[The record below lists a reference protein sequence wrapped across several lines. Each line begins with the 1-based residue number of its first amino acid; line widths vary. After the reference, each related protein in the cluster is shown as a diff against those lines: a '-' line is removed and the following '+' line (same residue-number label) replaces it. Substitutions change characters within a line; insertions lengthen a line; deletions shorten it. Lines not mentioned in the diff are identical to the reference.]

1 MANDESAPAAML
13 YAPEDLSAASPARTV
28 RHFRQ
33 IVLWPIELITGPS
46 GRGRESPDVLFERLG
61 GGNWELVDDEFGVE
75 GDAFQERHYREF
87 VAFLPHVQRFLYG
100 DAPGSLRRLG
110 KGDAP
115 LRVYRRTDVA
125 AVRMVL
131 AEGSSPVTCQVAHVD
146 LHFFHDVDAVILAF
160 EFYASDLPLGVVN
173 EIMYRFGRA
182 YPPGWTE
189 TGEALHCPFLVEW
202 LDKDGN
208 VLACSDYEKRERYLS
223 FVGHQRTPCFA
234 SHWEFLLK
242 PLVPENSRSK
252 SPLSFRQ
259 IEYYRMPVMTYLTL
273 ERMWEV
279 QRSDYIRLAF
289 ATGKSAT
296 GDAPFAER
304 FLKDFESRHCY
315 DRYYHEGTEQTGL
328 SARFLLSG
336 HAFTV
341 IADGNSPRLED
352 NERGLLGQFRHQYF
366 LLFLISHFHKAALLM
381 LSDRLVAAIK
391 QLELRSAQSSFA
403 FKRET
408 FRLQEAFMRF
418 TQRYWFTEVSDQ
430 AQTRDLFRMQRMH
443 LGNEELYKEL
453 RGEIFDMVQY
463 LDSDVLRR
471 QSGTIHRL
479 TAVTIVGLV
488 GTIATGFL
496 GMNLIDETS
505 APFDTKL
512 AYFGVVG
519 GAVTA
524 ITLAVIV
531 FSRPLTALLD
541 RLSGER
547 S

>member
-1 MANDESAPAAML
+1 MANDDIVPATILRAPQELGAPATNRVA
-13 YAPEDLSAASPARTV
+13 

-33 IVLWPIELITGPS
+33 IVLWPIQLIANAS
-46 GRGRESPDVLFERLG
+46 GRGRESADVLFERLG
-61 GGNWELVDDEFGVE
+61 GGDWELVDDEFGVE

-100 DAPGSLRRLG
+100 DAPGSLRGLG

-115 LRVYRRTDVA
+115 LRVYRRSDVA

-131 AEGSSPVTCQVAHVD
+131 AEGAEPVTCQVAHVD

-160 EFYASDLPLGVVN
+160 EFYATDLPLSVVN

-189 TGEALHCPFLVEW
+189 TGEALHCPVRVEW
-202 LDKDGN
+202 LGKDGL
-208 VLACSDYEKRERYLS
+208 VLATSDYERRERYLS

-234 SHWEFLLK
+234 AHWEYLLK
-242 PLVPENSRSK
+242 PLVPENSRTN

-279 QRSDYIRLAF
+279 QRADYIRLAF
-289 ATGKSAT
+289 ATGQGAS

-304 FLKDFESRHCY
+304 FLRDFETRNCY
-315 DRYYHEGTEQTGL
+315 DRYYHEGTEASGL

-336 HAFTV
+336 HALTV

-381 LSDRLVAAIK
+381 LSDRLVVAIK
-391 QLELRSAQSSFA
+391 QLELRSSQSPTA
-403 FKRET
+403 FRRET

-430 AQTRDLFRMQRMH
+430 AQTRDLFRMQRTH

-453 RGEIFDMVQY
+453 RNEIFDMVQY

-496 GMNLIDETS
+496 GMNLIDETG
-505 APFDTKL
+505 APLALKL
-512 AYFGVVG
+512 AYFGIVG
-519 GAVTA
+519 VAVTA
-524 ITLAVIV
+524 LTVAVIA
-531 FSRPLTALLD
+531 FSRPITALLD

-547 S
+547 

>member
-1 MANDESAPAAML
+1 MANDESVPATILHAPQEAI
-13 YAPEDLSAASPARTV
+13 APPSARKV
-28 RHFRQ
+28 RQFRQ
-33 IVLWPIELITGPS
+33 IVLWPIQLIAAAD

-100 DAPGSLRRLG
+100 DAPGSLRGLG

-131 AEGSSPVTCQVAHVD
+131 SEGAEPVTCQVAHVD

-160 EFYASDLPLGVVN
+160 EFYASDLTLGVVN

-182 YPPGWTE
+182 YPPGWTDA
-189 TGEALHCPFLVEW
+189 GAALHCPLLVEW
-202 LDKDGN
+202 LDKSGN
-208 VLACSDYEKRERYLS
+208 VLATSDYERRERYLS
-223 FVGHQRTPCFA
+223 FVGHQRMPCFA
-234 SHWEFLLK
+234 AHWEFLLK
-242 PLVPENSRSK
+242 PLVPEK
-252 SPLSFRQ
+252 SGVKNPLSFRQ

-273 ERMWEV
+273 ERMWDV
-279 QRSDYIRLAF
+279 QRADYMRLAF
-289 ATGKSAT
+289 ATGAST
-296 GDAPFAER
+296 NGDAPFAER
-304 FLKDFESRHCY
+304 FLRDFESRHCY
-315 DRYYHEGTEQTGL
+315 DRYYHEGTEASGL
-328 SARFLLSG
+328 STRFLLSG
-336 HAFTV
+336 HALTV
-341 IADGNSPRLED
+341 IADGNSPRLDD

-391 QLELRSAQSSFA
+391 HLEIRSPQSTVGFR
-403 FKRET
+403 RET

-430 AQTRDLFRMQRMH
+430 AQTRDLFRMQRAH
-443 LGNEELYKEL
+443 LGNDELYKEL

-471 QSGTIHRL
+471 QSGTIHKL
-479 TAVTIVGLV
+479 TAVTIVGLI

-496 GMNLIDETS
+496 GMNLIDETA
-505 APFDTKL
+505 APLGLKL
-512 AYFGVVG
+512 AYFGIVG
-519 GAVTA
+519 AAVTVL
-524 ITLAVIV
+524 TVGVVV
-531 FSRPLTALLD
+531 FSRPLTAWLD
-541 RLSGER
+541 RMSGDR
-547 S
+547 T

>member
-1 MANDESAPAAML
+1 MPNDESV
-13 YAPEDLSAASPARTV
+13 SAAVAHARLDAGEAQTRIV

-33 IVLWPIELITGPS
+33 IVLWPIQLIAAAPGS
-46 GRGRESPDVLFERLG
+46 RRESADAQFERLS
-61 GGNWELVDDEFGVE
+61 GGNWALVDDEFGIK

-87 VAFLPHVQRFLYG
+87 VSFLPHVQRFLYG
-100 DAPGSLRRLG
+100 DAAGPVRDLG
-110 KGDAP
+110 NGDAP
-115 LRVYRRTDVA
+115 LRVYRRTDIA
-125 AVRMVL
+125 AIRIVL
-131 AEGSSPVTCQVAHVD
+131 AEGAEPVTCQVAHAD
-146 LHFFHDVDAVILAF
+146 LHFFHDIDAVILAF
-160 EFYASDLPLGVVN
+160 EFWAPDLPLSVVH

-189 TGEALHCPFLVEW
+189 TGEPLHCPARVDW
-202 LDKDGN
+202 LDKDGR
-208 VLACSDYEKRERYLS
+208 VLATSDYEKRERYLS

-234 SHWEFLLK
+234 AHWEFLLQ
-242 PLVPENSRSK
+242 PLVAENSGSK

-273 ERMWEV
+273 DRMWDV
-279 QRSDYIRLAF
+279 QRTDYMRLAF
-289 ATGKSAT
+289 ATGASPN

-304 FLKDFESRHCY
+304 FLRDFEGRNCY
-315 DRYYHEGTEQTGL
+315 DRYYHEGSEASGVNT
-328 SARFLLSG
+328 RFLLSG

-341 IADGNSPRLED
+341 VADGASSRLDD

-391 QLELRSAQSSFA
+391 QLEARSAQSAAA
-403 FKRET
+403 FRRDT
-408 FRLQEAFMRF
+408 YRLQEAFMHF

-443 LGNEELYKEL
+443 LGNDDLYKEL
-453 RGEIFDMVQY
+453 RNEIFDMVQY

-479 TAVTIVGLV
+479 TAVTIVGLI

-496 GMNLIDETS
+496 GMNLIAEAE
-505 APFDTKL
+505 APLNVKMV
-512 AYFGVVG
+512 YFSLVAG
-519 GAVTA
+519 
-524 ITLAVIV
+524 AVIV
-531 FSRPLTALLD
+531 LTVAVVAFSRPLTALLD
-541 RLSGER
+541 RMSGER
-547 S
+547 H